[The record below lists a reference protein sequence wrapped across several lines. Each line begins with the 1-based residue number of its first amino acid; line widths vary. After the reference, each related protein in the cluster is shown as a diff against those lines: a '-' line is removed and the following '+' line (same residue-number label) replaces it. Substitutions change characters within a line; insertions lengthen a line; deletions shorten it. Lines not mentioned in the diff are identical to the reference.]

1 MVIEW
6 FNAKDVVAFAEEIT
20 REIERLFPL
29 DQKRGPSRHPAKE
42 QKKFENLLAKV
53 HSQAAELP
61 LNIYKKARFLNS
73 VKWRLR
79 DAGYDPKF
87 INDVVALL
95 VPSLNT

>member
-1 MVIEW
+1 MVIDW
-6 FNAKDVVAFAEEIT
+6 FNARDVVALAEEIT

-29 DQKRGPSRHPAKE
+29 DQKRSASRHPAKE

-53 HSQAAELP
+53 HSQAMKLP
-61 LNIYKKARFLNS
+61 LNIYKKARFLNT
-73 VKWRLR
+73 VKWKLR

-87 INDVVALL
+87 ISDVVALL